1 MPVDSRR
8 AEISRL
14 ALPAIAAYLWSRRG
28 IGGEDF
34 AMTRI
39 GDHPYRGIEYGIH
52 RDNQGEWH
60 WTYYP
65 KMGHGVRETGKVEG
79 TREMAI
85 SACKAEID
93 KWLDP

>member
-1 MPVDSRR
+1 MV
-8 AEISRL
+8 A
-14 ALPAIAAYLWSRRG
+14 RG

-93 KWLDP
+93 NWLDS